1 MIQLFEGCFR
11 MKISV
16 QWLSGAIAVLVA
28 ILIVAPRPAF
38 ADSYTI
44 YDLGDDNAHGI
55 YGIDTSGDVVVWGS
69 NGCGVA
75 SPTCYVT
82 YVNGVATSDTST
94 APTLANDDGTSCGSS
109 PAGFNVSKEVCNN
122 GWIGLGSLYNPNGDP
137 NGVYTGSSSSLTFMG
152 YGSADH
158 VFLNSV
164 GDFAWDDGQDD
175 QIFVAIRNSPRF
187 ETTTLLVESDVVR
200 ATTPEPGALL
210 LFGTGLF
217 LFVAAI
223 RRKATRPP
231 VVYFK

>member
-1 MIQLFEGCFR
+1 MR
-11 MKISV
+11 ISA
-16 QWLSGAIAVLVA
+16 QWRSSAIVVLVAVLVGA
-28 ILIVAPRPAF
+28 ERPAF

-44 YDLGDDNAHGI
+44 YDLGDDNARGI
-55 YGIDTSGDVVVWGS
+55 YGIDTAGDVVVWGS

-82 YVNGVATSDTST
+82 YVNGVATSDSST
-94 APTLANDDGTSCGSS
+94 APTLAYDDGTSCASS

-122 GWIGLGSLYNPNGDP
+122 GWIGLGALYNPNGDP
-137 NGVYTGSSSSLTFMG
+137 NGVYTGSGSSLNFFG

-158 VFLNSV
+158 VVLNSV
-164 GDFAWDDGQDD
+164 GDFACDDGQDD
-175 QIFVAIRNSPRF
+175 QIFVAIRNSPPAF

-217 LFVAAI
+217 QFVAAI
-223 RRKATRPP
+223 RRKTNRPP
-231 VVYFK
+231 VVYFD